1 MWLAANKVY
10 TVISIVYTIDTQIT
24 YKQLK
29 LEEQSGVRMLLII
42 NGHDMISNINQQVTS
57 NY

>member
-57 NY
+57 NP